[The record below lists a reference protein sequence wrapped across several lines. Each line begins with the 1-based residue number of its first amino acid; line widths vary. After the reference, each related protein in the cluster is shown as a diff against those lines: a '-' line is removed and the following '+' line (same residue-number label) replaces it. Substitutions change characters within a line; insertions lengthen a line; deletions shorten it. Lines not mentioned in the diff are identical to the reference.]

1 MLACCEGG
9 FVRCRCRVAVE
20 EKVELEEWEA
30 VVYIGGI
37 SKGNDTYMQ
46 IVIEL

>member
-20 EKVELEEWEA
+20 GKVELEEA
-30 VVYIGGI
+30 VVYIQGI
-37 SKGNDTYMQ
+37 FEENDTYMQ
-46 IVIEL
+46 IVIVL